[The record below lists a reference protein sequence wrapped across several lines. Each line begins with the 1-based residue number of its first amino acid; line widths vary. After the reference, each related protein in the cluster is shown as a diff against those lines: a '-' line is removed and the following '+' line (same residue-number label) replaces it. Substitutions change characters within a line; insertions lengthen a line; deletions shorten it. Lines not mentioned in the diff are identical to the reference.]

1 MCWAHLREQFQRLS
15 LGCLTT
21 KHPIRRI
28 CIRIVTWR
36 WFDRFIVACV
46 IFNTVILG
54 LTDYTDA
61 WADGPNTTIW
71 INWFIDSCNGISFY
85 IFLAEATFKII
96 AMGFCFGQRAYLSEI
111 LTNSLLAS
119 LPALGNVFVLLMF
132 CMLVFGILGME
143 IYRGAYHFRC
153 RVTPYPVVLPP
164 NGTFNYPPNAS
175 YISLVQQSPEQ
186 FQCLFPNGTQISQ
199 LNNVWDE
206 PTDCFWP
213 VDTSEAIP
221 MVCNEQLDIGRQ
233 CHGGTICGSNFD
245 GRGNPRFNYLLQ
257 PPWNGNMND
266 DALFNSNLNY
276 GLASFDNLG
285 RTWLILLQTI
295 TASGWMVLTQT
306 TQGTAS
312 PVVAGIYFTALLY
325 IGMCFLL
332 QLNMAVLFTEF
343 EKAKDQQAF
352 LLENEREC
360 LSKVLATIPLSK
372 RRHPLKIHS
381 TQLLQRVSIVAAQQ
395 GDIMIQSSL
404 GRRWLDFRKRM
415 YRLVTSW
422 AFVNFGLVVTVANI
436 LVLAMDYHDID
447 LTTQNNFE
455 TVNFIFMLYF
465 GVESIMKIVG
475 LGFHRFWT
483 DKFNRFDL
491 LTFVMGVIEA
501 ATNPP
506 ACIDGTPGGNG
517 FFTAFRAARAF
528 KLARKWKSLN
538 QLLSAIVSSM
548 GEILNFLLFLLLFM
562 LIFSLVGMELFATRY
577 QFDPDNFAMAFN
589 NTNPQTRLHRSNFD
603 SIVWA
608 AFTVFQFLTYDNYPA
623 VMYDGWIAVG
633 ASSPVFAS
641 IVIITG
647 VFIVMNMFSAILVQS
662 VMDGNEDSNAESH
675 QVDITSDSGNNPHD
689 PTSNKAVD
697 ERSAD
702 RRSPPSQLRSR
713 SIRAARRAMRM
724 LLRLNEKNANPEDP
738 TIIGTPTK
746 DDVIHGQTNQGK
758 SLMLFAHT
766 NPIRRLCVSILNRP
780 EYTYVMSSIIF
791 VSCVGT
797 ALDSPLQDPT
807 KGIGLVLDTS
817 NLVFAVLFSTEMVL
831 NVIARGF
838 IQGPDAFVKDSWRL
852 LDGFIVFV
860 SVLPFCLGN
869 TKSGALSGLRSLR
882 AFRALRPLRVINKL
896 PSLKIVVNTLF
907 RCIPDMGR
915 ALMFAFF
922 MLFLFGLMSLALFKG
937 ALNTCSVSP
946 YNYGLGT
953 GTPVNPPWFPTD
965 YTGDFNIVNVTV
977 LEELDVMTFPRPW
990 TKMTDPQKDAMRP
1003 VWNQPGCGPF
1013 ADDFTPTS
1021 RDICLCFAG
1030 QNGTSWD
1037 LMAPQSFD
1045 NIVFAVMGLFELTT
1059 MEGWTSTCLA
1069 CIDAVGE
1076 NMQPIENYNPIIMV
1090 YWWLYMI
1097 ICAFFIT
1104 NLFIGVLCDSFTRE
1118 TYGSMVTDEQ
1128 IQWIKLQNKV
1138 LAMSPQR
1145 VHPRPK
1151 HYARKWCYK
1160 VSTYPYFEHFITTV
1174 IMTNTVAMAVQVFGQ
1189 SVATE
1194 HALTAMN
1201 SVFSVI
1207 FTIEAVAK
1215 LGAFGRVY
1223 FDDSWNRFDFVI
1235 VVFTIVS
1242 FILQAVDINLGSAAT
1257 VIRVFRVGRALRLIK
1272 KAKIMKNLFDTLI
1285 VSLPAVVNVVS
1296 LLSLL
1301 YYIFA
1306 AVAVQLFAKT
1316 AFNNSMVNENQN
1328 FQNFWT
1334 AFQTLIGFSTGENWD
1349 NFTWEMYYVK
1359 PATNPTCEDRSYNAS
1374 MCGFNDTYG
1383 CVPLDGCGS
1392 SLIVPFMYIFFLI
1405 MGYVGI
1411 NLFSGIVV
1419 DAIGDASSEYVNVNT
1434 LAEFSDRWAQFD
1446 PSGTGL
1452 ITADELTDFLYT
1464 VYPPFGFKGVPGFTR
1479 RRVVIAIGT

>member
-1 MCWAHLREQFQRLS
+1 
-15 LGCLTT
+15 
-21 KHPIRRI
+21 
-28 CIRIVTWR
+28 
-36 WFDRFIVACV
+36 
-46 IFNTVILG
+46 
-54 LTDYTDA
+54 
-61 WADGPNTTIW
+61 
-71 INWFIDSCNGISFY
+71 
-85 IFLAEATFKII
+85 
-96 AMGFCFGQRAYLSEI
+96 

-175 YISLVQQSPEQ
+175 YISLVQQSPDQ

-213 VDTSEAIP
+213 VDASEVIP
-221 MVCNEQLDIGRQ
+221 MVCNQELGIGRQ
-233 CHGGTICGSNFD
+233 CQGNTVCGSNFD
-245 GRGNPRFNYLLQ
+245 ERGNPRFKYLLQ

-343 EKAKDQQAF
+343 EKAKDQQAKLMLKAENKLVSQLTF
-352 LLENEREC
+352 GFPMRTMHRLENAPGMKLLTRVSVAAAIHGDIVVQSTIGRRMQAWREC
-360 LSKVLATIPLSK
+360 IFCIVSSK
-372 RRHPLKIHS
+372 H
-381 TQLLQRVSIVAAQQ
+381 
-395 GDIMIQSSL
+395 
-404 GRRWLDFRKRM
+404 
-415 YRLVTSW
+415 
-422 AFVNFGLVVTVANI
+422 FVNCGVVATVANI
-436 LVLAMDYHDID
+436 LILAADHHDIPIR
-447 LTTQNNFE
+447 TKQAFEIANFA
-455 TVNFIFMLYF
+455 FMMYF
-465 GVESIMKIVG
+465 GVESTLKIWGMG
-475 LGFHRFWT
+475 LSRFWK

-491 LTFVMGVIEA
+491 LTFVMGAIEA
-501 ATNPP
+501 ALHPP
-506 ACIDGTPGGNG
+506 SFVDGTVGTAG

-528 KLARKWKSLN
+528 KLARMWKSLN
-538 QLLSAIVSSM
+538 QLLTAILQSL
-548 GEILNFLLFLLLFM
+548 GEILNFLLFLLLFL

-577 QFDPDNFAMAFN
+577 QFDPDNYPMSFN
-589 NTNPQTRLHRSNFD
+589 NSNPQTRLHRSNFD
-603 SIVWA
+603 SLPWA
-608 AFTVFQFLTYDNYPA
+608 AFTVFQILTYDNYPA

-633 ASSPVFAS
+633 AWSPLYMS
-641 IVIITG
+641 IVIILG

-662 VMDGNEDSNAESH
+662 VMDGNGDELPPPNDVDVGPRGDQCAKPITH
-675 QVDITSDSGNNPHD
+675 Q
-689 PTSNKAVD
+689 
-697 ERSAD
+697 
-702 RRSPPSQLRSR
+702 RRS
-713 SIRAARRAMRM
+713 SIGTKSVRVAKRAMRK
-724 LLRLNEKNANPEDP
+724 LLRLHIVHAFQPMGLVLDGP
-738 TIIGTPTK
+738 PAHL
-746 DDVIHGQTNQGK
+746 VPRGK
-758 SLMLFAHT
+758 SLLLFSHR
-766 NPIRRLCVSILNRP
+766 NPIRKFCHYILNRP

-807 KGIGLVLDTS
+807 KGLGLVLDTS

-977 LEELDVMTFPRPW
+977 LGELDVMTFPRPW

-1021 RDICLCFAG
+1021 RDICLCFAS

-1151 HYARKWCYK
+1151 HYVRKWCYK

-1207 FTIEAVAK
+1207 FTIEAAAK

-1479 RRVVIAIGT
+1479 RRVVIAIGTYRRHCS